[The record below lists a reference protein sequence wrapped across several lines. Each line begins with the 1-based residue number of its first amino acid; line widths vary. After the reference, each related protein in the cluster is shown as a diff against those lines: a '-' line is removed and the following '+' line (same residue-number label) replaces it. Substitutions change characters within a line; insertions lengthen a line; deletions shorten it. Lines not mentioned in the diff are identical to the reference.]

1 MMKTAHRFFRSNLR
15 FLVPCFGIV
24 ALLLCLT
31 AGLPSRGHAEGGAA
45 QQPVVD
51 AVSPSPI
58 TPSPAVAP
66 DPKGEYLKYEPP
78 AAPEGRPSLVASTLR
93 VVAALALVLAALLFT
108 LYLLKRFMDRGGAKG
123 EKGTPIRV
131 IASKFIGPKKS
142 IAVVEVFG
150 RHLVVGISSGGIN
163 LLADL
168 KDNADAARVESTM
181 SGMTPQTFGDF
192 LRGSLGRQG
201 DSGSVNAAVKGT
213 VNNLEERLKDV
224 KRSND

>member
-1 MMKTAHRFFRSNLR
+1 MMRAPGRFFHSPLR
-15 FLVPCFGIV
+15 YLAPGFGIV
-24 ALLLCLT
+24 MISLCLT
-31 AGLPSRGHAEGGAA
+31 TGLPSRGHAEGN
-45 QQPVVD
+45 
-51 AVSPSPI
+51 AVSPPPT
-58 TPSPAVAP
+58 TPAQAVAP
-66 DPKGEYLKYEPP
+66 ASKGEYLKYEPP
-78 AAPEGRPSLVASTLR
+78 APPEARPSLVASTLR

-168 KDNADAARVESTM
+168 KDNADAARVESAM
-181 SGMTPQTFGDF
+181 SGMAPQTFGDF
-192 LRGSLGRQG
+192 LRGSLGKRA
-201 DSGSVNAAVKGT
+201 DSGDVNAAVRGT

-224 KRSND
+224 KRSDD